1 MDAICAGGVSSCQ
14 SCGGLSGTPFP
25 FGAYSDGKGGAGIS
39 ALVGSWLVVFAV
51 QDVSGGV
58 CAVPSYL
65 CSQNLCL
72 SMDTVVS
79 VQL

>member
-1 MDAICAGGVSSCQ
+1 MQEVSDPARAVVVLL
-14 SCGGLSGTPFP
+14 GHLSSLL
-25 FGAYSDGKGGAGIS
+25 GACSEGRDGAGTS
-39 ALVGSWLVVFAV
+39 TLVGSCLIVFAV
-51 QDVSGGV
+51 QDVWGGV

-72 SMDTVVS
+72 CVDTVAS